1 MFKLKNSWSIFLY
14 INFCFLSWYSIH
26 QTETEKFGW
35 QISSRFPWVR
45 ETLAKCLKNRIE
57 SVVMRHRSRQI
68 ATHAITLPLSV
79 PIHATPSRRTNY
91 KTAHAPSV
99 GACLRFFGC
108 ITVEIGESPL
118 MIKASI
124 DRKSIPRHDKYC
136 RWSVSIQTVW
146 NVAIFANAQ
155 GIIFVSMDWNAIAMR
170 W

>member
-1 MFKLKNSWSIFLY
+1 
-14 INFCFLSWYSIH
+14 
-26 QTETEKFGW
+26 
-35 QISSRFPWVR
+35 
-45 ETLAKCLKNRIE
+45 
-57 SVVMRHRSRQI
+57 MRHRSRQI

-124 DRKSIPRHDKYC
+124 DRKSIPTRQILSLIGFHTNRVKRGNICQCAGHNIRVNGLKRHC
-136 RWSVSIQTVW
+136 HAMI
-146 NVAIFANAQ
+146 NVCNVRE
-155 GIIFVSMDWNAIAMR
+155 GYRYLYLLSNYEKRII
-170 W
+170 